1 MSMLK
6 IAISREE
13 MRNEKMIEEYTK
25 ELDKLPKGKITPK
38 VINGKTYYYLYFRE
52 GEKTVS
58 KYIGKD
64 ESNLIIIRE
73 QLARRNQVEEIIK
86 KLKEERVKIKKLGA
100 ML

>member
-13 MRNEKMIEEYTK
+13 VRNEKMIAEYTK
-25 ELDKLPKGKITPK
+25 ELEKLPKGKITPK
-38 VINGKTYYYLYFRE
+38 VINGKSYYYLYFRD
-52 GEKTVS
+52 GEKIIS

-64 ESNLIIIRE
+64 ENDLIILRE
-73 QLARRNQVEEIIK
+73 QLDRRNQVEEIIK
-86 KLKEERVKIKKLGA
+86 KLKEERTKIKKLEA

>member
-13 MRNEKMIEEYTK
+13 VRNEKMIEEYTK
-25 ELDKLPKGKITPK
+25 ELETLPKGKITPK
-38 VINGKTYYYLYFRE
+38 VVRGKTYYYLYFRD
-52 GEKTVS
+52 GEKIVS

-64 ESNLIIIRE
+64 ENNLLIIRE
-73 QLARRNQVEEIIK
+73 QLARRDQVEEMIK
-86 KLKEERVKIKKLGA
+86 KLKEERVKIKKLEA

>member
-13 MRNEKMIEEYTK
+13 VRNEKMIAEYTK
-25 ELDKLPKGKITPK
+25 ELEKLPKGKITPK
-38 VINGKTYYYLYFRE
+38 VINGKSYYYLYFRD
-52 GEKTVS
+52 GEKIIS

-64 ESNLIIIRE
+64 ENDLIILQE

-86 KLKEERVKIKKLGA
+86 KLKEERMKIKKLEA